1 MKARFVAAGMLFI
14 SLTFANQLFAETLG
28 YPSVEEASFLLDYPD
43 DWAMVPGENAGDY
56 VSLASPSG
64 VSLQLRTVSG
74 TESAMDQVVAE
85 NVQFLEDNFTGV
97 ELGDAKDIDAGGGL
111 TGSLLQGT
119 GIDSD
124 KKAVNFSIFFV
135 TLPDG
140 NIADIWYS
148 AYQGDV
154 AGSKA
159 AAGVL
164 DSFRTP

>member
-43 DWAMVPGENAGDY
+43 DWAMVPGENVGDY

-97 ELGDAKDIDAGGGL
+97 ELGEEAKMFR
-111 TGSLLQGT
+111 TGV
-119 GIDSD
+119 D
-124 KKAVNFSIFFV
+124 FV
-135 TLPDG
+135 TD
-140 NIADIWYS
+140 DIGILSHVDWV
-148 AYQGDV
+148 GV
-154 AGSKA
+154 AQ
-159 AAGVL
+159 
-164 DSFRTP
+164 